1 MALRIVIDA
10 LLVIGAFFALAGT
23 LGVLK
28 MPDTF
33 CRMQAS
39 TCITTLGMLGVAIG
53 GLLYAIFIME
63 HPATAIKIAVIGALV
78 ITVNPVGA
86 HAIAKGAY
94 RAGIRPE
101 KKMEFLILQAP
112 DVAISEAAVGA
123 ALSPLIFIVALKKI
137 RGGDDK

>member
-53 GLLYAIFIME
+53 GLLYATLMTLFVVPCMYEIMNRRE
-63 HPATAIKIAVIGALV
+63 LRKVNEDELQLV
-78 ITVNPVGA
+78 D
-86 HAIAKGAY
+86 
-94 RAGIRPE
+94 
-101 KKMEFLILQAP
+101 M
-112 DVAISEAAVGA
+112 
-123 ALSPLIFIVALKKI
+123 
-137 RGGDDK
+137 

>member
-1 MALRIVIDA
+1 MMALRIVIDA

-53 GLLYAIFIME
+53 GLLYAIFIMG

-94 RAGIRPE
+94 RSGIRPE
-101 KKMEFLILQAP
+101 KRMEIDDFRR
-112 DVAISEAAVGA
+112 D
-123 ALSPLIFIVALKKI
+123 F
-137 RGGDDK
+137 GDE

>member
-1 MALRIVIDA
+1 MMALRIVIDA

-53 GLLYAIFIME
+53 GLLYAIFIMG
-63 HPATAIKIAVIGALV
+63 HPATAIKIAVIGGPCSIESEEQAV
-78 ITVNPVGA
+78 R
-86 HAIAKGAY
+86 IAREVKDAGGCMLRGGAY
-94 RAGIRPE
+94 KP
-101 KKMEFLILQAP
+101 
-112 DVAISEAAVGA
+112 
-123 ALSPLIFIVALKKI
+123 
-137 RGGDDK
+137 RGRSRYRKGRVQSGYPSRKAHGN